1 MLANIQIL
9 FNARANPLDIR
20 QANSNLLELFER
32 KECFF
37 ELMQLLSQSSEN
49 QSLLN
54 DVSSRSAYQFCI
66 TTLYN
71 KVRKHWYQLNEEERV
86 NFITFLGNYYFS
98 NPFSHLSNKV
108 RRILACSFP
117 FYYSRI
123 FCLSL
128 HLCFLSLTLFLL

>member
-32 KECFF
+32 KECFY
-37 ELMQLLSQSSEN
+37 ELMQLLPQSSE
-49 QSLLN
+49 SPTLLN

-71 KVRKHWYQLNEEERV
+71 KVRKHWYQLSEEERV
-86 NFITFLGNYYFS
+86 NFISFLGNYYFS

-108 RRILACSFP
+108 RRILASFLILP
-117 FYYSRI
+117 DI
-123 FCLSL
+123 FVCLCAL
-128 HLCFLSLTLFLL
+128 FFFL